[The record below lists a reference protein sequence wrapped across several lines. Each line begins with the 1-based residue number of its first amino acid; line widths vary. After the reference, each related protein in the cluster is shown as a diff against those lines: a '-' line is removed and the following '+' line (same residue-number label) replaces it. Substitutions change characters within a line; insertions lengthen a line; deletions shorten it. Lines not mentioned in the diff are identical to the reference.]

1 MSFEYPQQFCQ
12 IRNKSAEP
20 VANLPEPVTNL
31 PTRRSKS
38 SKSGSNSADAYSY
51 YYYYYYFIIII
62 IIITI
67 IIIIGPL
74 GQMECK
80 QMRSKYEKAEVDLET
95 PRIAISIYI

>member
-1 MSFEYPQQFCQ
+1 M
-12 IRNKSAEP
+12 
-20 VANLPEPVTNL
+20 

-38 SKSGSNSADAYSY
+38 SKSGSNSADAYSSSS
-51 YYYYYYFIIII
+51 YYYYFIIIIII

-95 PRIAISIYI
+95 PRIAISIYIWSEKVYKRD